1 MSKTISE
8 LTPRNNINGN
18 ELIPVSIDGTNYCVK
33 ASDLSNISE
42 TLEIREAFTPEISF
56 FQNGIS
62 PYLTNYENGK
72 TAYNAVNLD
81 TGELLHLEP
90 NEEIIIT
97 TAELII
103 K

>member
-1 MSKTISE
+1 MKITDNIRRNYFFREMKEGDVFMCYSDDSANLPYYYCIKTE
-8 LTPRNNINGN
+8 
-18 ELIPVSIDGTNYCVK
+18 
-33 ASDLSNISE
+33 
-42 TLEIREAFTPEISF
+42 
-56 FQNGIS
+56 
-62 PYLTNYENGK
+62 PYYENGK